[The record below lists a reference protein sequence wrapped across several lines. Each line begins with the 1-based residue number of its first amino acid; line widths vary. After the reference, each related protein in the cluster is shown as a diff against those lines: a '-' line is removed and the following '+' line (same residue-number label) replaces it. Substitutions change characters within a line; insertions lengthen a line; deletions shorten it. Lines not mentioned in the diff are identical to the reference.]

1 MKFTSKK
8 NIEENKGKYIIEFE
22 SEEWQDII
30 EKVTKKLKARL
41 QIPGFRKGKVPEAM
55 VEKYL
60 SEAEILNKAHNIAA
74 DKAWQFALL
83 RNDPLQPFN
92 QPSWNID
99 TLSMA
104 KYIISFEFDLKPE
117 VKVEKY
123 TNIKIE
129 KMANIVNDEDIN
141 QALSQLQEKSVILEI
156 KEDKITNGD
165 VVIFDFEGFKDGEPF
180 AGGKAENFS
189 LEIGSKKFIPGFEE
203 QMIGLMA
210 GEEKDLLVSFPK
222 DYLQPDLAGKEVT
235 FKVKIKEVKNKI
247 VPEIND
253 DLAKDANIDGIE
265 DLAQLKDYIKENLI
279 KQNEEKIKD
288 EFINNLLLEISK
300 TATIHIPQSIIDKE
314 VLNLQ
319 GQFEEKLKE
328 QNIDLKQYLKLT
340 KLTELD
346 IKKEFR
352 GEAKAKISNYLIIQE
367 IMKQENIQVSNDEVE
382 QEIIELA
389 KFYKMTPEEAKE
401 KIMDTSIVEEGLKH
415 RRILNFLYE
424 NNG

>member
-22 SEEWQDII
+22 EEEWKDII
-30 EKVTKKLKARL
+30 KKVTNKLKAHL
-41 QIPGFRKGKVPEAM
+41 QIPGFRKGKAPEEM

-60 SEAEILNKAHNIAA
+60 SNEKILNKAHDVAA
-74 DKAWQFALL
+74 DKAWKFALL
-83 RNDPLQPFN
+83 QDDPLQPFN

-117 VKVEKY
+117 VKIEKY

-129 KMANIVNDEDIN
+129 KMANIVSDEDVN
-141 QALSQLQEKSVILEI
+141 QTLIQLQQKSAILEI
-156 KEDKITNGD
+156 KEDKIANGD
-165 VVIFDFEGFKDGEPF
+165 VVIFDFEGFKDGKSF
-180 AGGKAENFS
+180 ADGKAENFS

-203 QMIGLMA
+203 QMIGLIT

-222 DYLQPDLAGKEVT
+222 DYLKPDLAGKDVT

-253 DLAKDANIDGIE
+253 DLAKDANIDGVE
-265 DLAQLKDYIKENLI
+265 DLTQLKNFIKENLI

-300 TATIHIPQSIIDKE
+300 TATIHIPESAIDKE
-314 VLNLQ
+314 VLDLQ
-319 GQFEEKLKE
+319 GEFEQKLKE

-346 IKKEFR
+346 IKKELR
-352 GEAKAKISNYLIIQE
+352 GDAKAKISHYLILEE
-367 IMKQENIQVSNDEVE
+367 IMNQENIQVNNDEVE
-382 QEIIELA
+382 QEIFEFA
-389 KFYKMTPEEAKE
+389 KFYNMTPEETKK
-401 KIMDTSIVEEGLKH
+401 KIMDTSIVEEGLK
-415 RRILNFLYE
+415 RRKLLNFLYE

>member
-22 SEEWQDII
+22 KEEWEDII
-30 EKVTKKLKARL
+30 EKVTNKLKARL

-55 VEKYL
+55 VQKYL
-60 SEAEILNKAHNIAA
+60 SEAQILNEAHDIAA
-74 DKAWQFALL
+74 DKAWKFALL
-83 RNDPLQPFN
+83 KDDPLKPFN
-92 QPSWNID
+92 QPSWNINA
-99 TLSMA
+99 LSME
-104 KYIISFEFDLKPE
+104 KYTISFEFDLKPE

-141 QALSQLQEKSVILEI
+141 RALSQLQEKSVILEI

-165 VVIFDFEGFKDGEPF
+165 VVIFDFEGFKDGKSF

-265 DLAQLKDYIKENLI
+265 DLAQLKNFIKENLI
-279 KQNEEKIKD
+279 KENEEKIKD

-319 GQFEEKLKE
+319 GEFEQKLKE
-328 QNIDLKQYLKLT
+328 QNIDLKEYLKLT

-346 IKKEFR
+346 IKKELR
-352 GEAKAKISNYLIIQE
+352 GDAKTKISNYLILQE
-367 IMKQENIQVSNDEVE
+367 IMKQEKIQVSNDEVE
-382 QEIIELA
+382 QEIIEFA

-415 RRILNFLYE
+415 RRLLNFLYE

>member
-22 SEEWQDII
+22 KEEWEDLI
-30 EKVTKKLKARL
+30 EKVTNKLKAGL
-41 QIPGFRKGKVPEAM
+41 EIPGFRKGKVPENM
-55 VEKYL
+55 VKKHL
-60 SEAEILNKAHNIAA
+60 NNAKILNEAHKVAM
-74 DKAWQFALL
+74 DKAWEFALL
-83 RNDPLQPFN
+83 QNDPLQPFI
-92 QPSWNID
+92 QPSLNID
-99 TLSMA
+99 TLSME

-129 KMANIVNDEDIN
+129 KMANIVNDEDVN

-265 DLAQLKDYIKENLI
+265 DLAQLKNFIKENLI

-300 TATIHIPQSIIDKE
+300 TATIHIPESIIDKE

-319 GQFEEKLKE
+319 GEFEQKLKE

-346 IKKEFR
+346 IKKELR
-352 GEAKAKISNYLIIQE
+352 GDAKAKISNYLILQE
-367 IMKQENIQVSNDEVE
+367 IMNQENIQVSNDEVE
-382 QEIIELA
+382 QEIIEFA

-415 RRILNFLYE
+415 RRLLNFLYE